1 MKHSYSYAHEHS
13 HPQPSSGI
21 SVGQLSVGKSKIF
34 YSMAKLCGKIA
45 AGNSNSSSEEGTSTA
60 AASVLSKQKSLPFLS
75 PTTTATPVKKTTI
88 VLAQVMSEKDKEVQR
103 EIQKELT
110 FIRIQEDI
118 QQYLPIELSL
128 SSFPR
133 SLDRPAAE
141 VASSSSSSGSRT
153 PVVSRGM
160 VIIEEMIHFL
170 QTYRKQQNE
179 QDLQSMKPT
188 TEKTTKTKKKS
199 GGKQHQQQEEEEE
212 ERVYYPPIENEILI
226 KTIGEVLR
234 VFEMEKTIALTS
246 KYYQLLCLLL
256 WKEILLLNEHEWL
269 NYSMIS
275 LMTKE
280 MEKEMKAHCLLYA
293 LLYSLSQ
300 EERQQQLQTGKK
312 EKEPSSLFWFSP
324 VHNLPL
330 LEKMI
335 EESGLT
341 KKYMNED
348 GEILPVKESSAPN
361 ERVMKIILSCVNA
374 VKQDVDEN
382 STTL

>member
-1 MKHSYSYAHEHS
+1 MKHSYSYAHDHS
-13 HPQPSSGI
+13 HPQPSVGS
-21 SVGQLSVGKSKIF
+21 SSTSFSAGQLSVGKSKIF

-45 AGNSNSSSEEGTSTA
+45 AGNSNSAEEGMSTA
-60 AASVLSKQKSLPFLS
+60 AASVLSKQKPLSFLS
-75 PTTTATPVKKTTI
+75 PTTTATPAKKA
-88 VLAQVMSEKDKEVQR
+88 VVPAQVMTEEDKEVQQ

-133 SLDRPAAE
+133 SLGRPAE
-141 VASSSSSSGSRT
+141 VASSSSSGSRT

-188 TEKTTKTKKKS
+188 EKTKKS
-199 GGKQHQQQEEEEE
+199 GKPQQE

-234 VFEMEKTIALTS
+234 IFEMEKTIALTS

-293 LLYSLSQ
+293 LLYSLYQ
-300 EERQQQLQTGKK
+300 EERQQQPPQTGK
-312 EKEPSSLFWFSP
+312 EKEPGSSFWFSP

-341 KKYMNED
+341 KKYMNEE

-361 ERVMKIILSCVNA
+361 ERVMKIILSCVNVA
-374 VKQDVDEN
+374 KQDVDEN